1 MASFLSIVFYSL
13 LILCLIISGF
23 LFISSLFSSGTN
35 ELKRGKI
42 VLILASGSALGFLFW
57 AYQLGH
63 QQGHFGLGI
72 GMEVTSMI
80 VFGVIMLVGY
90 FTGKTHWQ

>member
-1 MASFLSIVFYSL
+1 MASFLSIVYYC
-13 LILCLIISGF
+13 ILVPCLIISGF
-23 LFISSLFSSGTN
+23 LFLSNLFSSATN
-35 ELKRGKI
+35 ELKRGRI
-42 VLILASGSALGFLFW
+42 VMILASSSALGILFW

-72 GMEVTSMI
+72 GMEVSAI
-80 VFGVIMLVGY
+80 VVFAVIMLVGY

>member
-1 MASFLSIVFYSL
+1 M
-13 LILCLIISGF
+13 
-23 LFISSLFSSGTN
+23 
-35 ELKRGKI
+35 
-42 VLILASGSALGFLFW
+42 ILASGSALGILFW

-72 GMEVTSMI
+72 GMEVSAI
-80 VFGVIMLVGY
+80 VVFAVIMLVGY

>member
-1 MASFLSIVFYSL
+1 MASFLSIVYYAL

-23 LFISSLFSSGTN
+23 LFVSNLFSSATN
-35 ELKRGKI
+35 ELKRGRI
-42 VLILASGSALGFLFW
+42 TMILASGSALGILFW
-57 AYQLGH
+57 AYQLGR

-72 GMEVTSMI
+72 AAEVSAMV
-80 VFGVIMLVGY
+80 VFAVIMLVGY